1 MGQVS
6 LSLLERKLIMAR
18 FDLDNYV
25 TVAERINQFWSQ
37 NPDGSIVTEMV
48 HISENGKQVV
58 IHAEVYKNIGDAR
71 PWATGLAE
79 EHYAERGPNETSWVE
94 NGESSAIGRALAN
107 AGYATTAEGRPSRE
121 EMAKVNRGGEQ
132 GVPQHVRDAAK
143 PRSSAPSGDKI
154 LVKQDKRWGWVIKA
168 AAEMPEDHKS
178 YSFLSDVAGKGEK
191 FGSLSEKQIGACFKA
206 ACEFLGN
213 PKESDLVVPTATV
226 EAAFPGAEYDDAP
239 F

>member
-1 MGQVS
+1 
-6 LSLLERKLIMAR
+6 MAR

-37 NPDGSIVTEMV
+37 NPDGSIVTKLV

-58 IHAEVYKNIGDAR
+58 IHAEVYKNIADSR

-121 EMAKVNRGGEQ
+121 EMAKVNRGSETQ
-132 GVPQHVRDAAK
+132 GVPEHVRQAVKPAPRPAAT
-143 PRSSAPSGDKI
+143 GDKI
-154 LVKQDKRWGWVIKA
+154 KPSSDERWGWIEKA
-168 AAEMPEDHKS
+168 AIEMPSDHKS
-178 YSFLSDVAGKGEK
+178 FKFVKDIYDKGCK
-191 FGSLSEKQIGACFKA
+191 WDLSEKQIGAAFKA
-206 ACEFLGN
+206 ACEFLGT
-213 PKESDLVVPTATV
+213 PKPSDLVVKEVAD
-226 EAAFPGAEYDDAP
+226 AFPGAELDDEP